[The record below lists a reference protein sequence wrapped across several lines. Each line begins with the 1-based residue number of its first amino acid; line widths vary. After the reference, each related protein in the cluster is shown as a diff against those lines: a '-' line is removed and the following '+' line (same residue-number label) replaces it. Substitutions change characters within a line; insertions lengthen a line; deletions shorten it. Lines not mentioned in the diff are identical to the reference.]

1 MKNKKII
8 ISIIATVLAIAIIT
22 VIAFILIKNNKKYT
36 ITFDTQGGNKIEAV
50 TVKVNETAV
59 LPKNP
64 EKEGYIFLHWV
75 DEENK
80 IVSGNFKVTRDRKLT
95 AKWAE
100 LTQELI
106 TVSFDTDGGTEIE
119 DILLIK
125 GETLKLPDNPTKE
138 GYIFKNWVD
147 KNETPIYEDA
157 LLAEDTVLKA
167 IWEKEEE
174 KKEQTTTTNKND
186 KTTQT
191 PSQGNQ
197 NEQPTPT
204 PTPGNQNEQPTPT
217 PGNENVEVTGISLNK
232 NSLGLIIGNSG
243 TLTATISPSNA
254 TNKNVTWSSSKP
266 NIISVDNS
274 GKVTAKAIGEAIITA
289 KTANG
294 KTASATVTSDV
305 KNITLTVGN
314 QTISNYGTIKS
325 TTITVKID
333 ANGYNVPDSLITWS
347 APDTTGYTAPAYMFP
362 NGKTATVT
370 ARDVWSGTASV
381 PVTVKI
387 NNKQVKTTIYVES
400 KISISNLSSGITGN
414 ESGGILYCTFS
425 GDKSLHLQSN
435 IPVTWEYS
443 KSSPVIAGIEGEDN
457 RNLKLSVQYVSQ
469 NGLNIKARSKA
480 GQVKEIVLTPKR

>member
-1 MKNKKII
+1 MKNKKTI
-8 ISIIATVLAIAIIT
+8 IAIISAI
-22 VIAFILIKNNKKYT
+22 VLIAIIAIVAIIIMKNNKKYT
-36 ITFDTQGGNKIEAV
+36 ITFDTQGGNTIEAIK
-50 TVKVNETAV
+50 VKVNETLV

-75 DEENK
+75 DEEDK
-80 IVSGNFKVTRDRKLT
+80 PVSNNFKVTKDMKLI

-100 LTQELI
+100 PTQELI
-106 TVSFDTDGGTEIE
+106 TVSFDTDGGSKIE
-119 DILLIK
+119 DIVLIK
-125 GETLKLPDNPTKE
+125 GEPLKLPDNPIKD
-138 GYIFKNWVD
+138 GYIFKNWVSKD
-147 KNETPIYEDA
+147 EIPVYDDA
-157 LLAEDTVLKA
+157 LLSEDIVLKA
-167 IWEKEEE
+167 IWEKEEK

-186 KTTQT
+186 KIPQT

-204 PTPGNQNEQPTPT
+204 PTPENQ
-217 PGNENVEVTGISLNK
+217 NVEVTDISLNK
-232 NSLGLIIGNSG
+232 NSLGLIIGNSD
-243 TLTATISPSNA
+243 TLTANITPSNA
-254 TNKNVTWSSSKP
+254 TNKSVTWSSS
-266 NIISVDNS
+266 NSSIISVDNS
-274 GKVTAKAIGEAIITA
+274 GKVTAKAIGSATITA

-294 KTASATVTSDV
+294 KEASATVTSDV

-314 QTISNYGTIKS
+314 QTISKYGTITS
-325 TTITVKID
+325 TNITVNID

-347 APDTTGYTAPAYMFP
+347 APDTSGYTAPAYMST

-381 PVTVKI
+381 PITVKI

-400 KISISNLSSGITGN
+400 AINISNLSNGINSYERDGK
-414 ESGGILYCTFS
+414 LYCTFR
-425 GDKSLHLQSN
+425 GEKSLHLQSN
-435 IPVTWEYS
+435 IDVTWQYS

-480 GQVKEIVLTPKR
+480 GQVKEIILTPMP